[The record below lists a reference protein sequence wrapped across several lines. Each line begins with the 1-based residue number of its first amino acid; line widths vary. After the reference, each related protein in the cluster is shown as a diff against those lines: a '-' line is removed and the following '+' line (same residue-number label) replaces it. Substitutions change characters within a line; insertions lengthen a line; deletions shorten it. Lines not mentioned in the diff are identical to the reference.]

1 MMYCDHGAFG
11 THVYARASPFFIN
24 TIKTQTTNA
33 AFYWYLKITYIGLFT
48 SSLVTYVRCVGGLV
62 LEMGSK
68 PRLTIRPSSTRMF
81 LIYNP
86 QVALVMEKKYAF
98 S

>member
-1 MMYCDHGAFG
+1 MEHLECIITHGL
-11 THVYARASPFFIN
+11 VPFYKHN
-24 TIKTQTTNA
+24 QNA
-33 AFYWYLKITYIGLFT
+33 NNKCSILLVFQKSHLLAY
-48 SSLVTYVRCVGGLV
+48 SLVTYVRCVGGLV

-86 QVALVMEKKYAF
+86 QVVSDAKKYAF